1 MIRFYLSMECHSCEG
16 EMFLGP
22 VATTIIHDGLPVVPY
37 DFASQDHPMTTTD
50 PTDAQPASL
59 DLDDIQ
65 ARADHYDLLTHQIG
79 SNHSADLT
87 AAATRCADDVPA
99 LVAEVRRLRDYAET
113 TRYHQQQHAETFRQL
128 ERLRAEAPDLR
139 RERAILHW
147 AADRLT
153 SDVPGHMDTASANER
168 TYIVSSLR
176 RWADELDA
184 EPATDFRWLHVG
196 DLPLW
201 VHACHFA
208 VEAMTDEYRR
218 TEALGGCD
226 ACESGSDDPTD
237 WRPLYVPAGPLSTVT
252 PAGTEDGRG

>member
-1 MIRFYLSMECHSCEG
+1 
-16 EMFLGP
+16 
-22 VATTIIHDGLPVVPY
+22 
-37 DFASQDHPMTTTD
+37 MTTTD

-87 AAATRCADDVPA
+87 AAATCCADDVPA
-99 LVAEVRRLRDYAET
+99 LVAEVRRLRDYVET
-113 TRYHQQQHAETFRQL
+113 TRHHQQRHAEAVREL
-128 ERLRAEAPDLR
+128 ERLRAELTEVTACLRSWSDQDDLRVAEGSDTTFDQR
-139 RERAILHW
+139 RERAILRW
-147 AADRLT
+147 AADRLAN
-153 SDVPGHMDTASANER
+153 DLPGHMDTASANER
-168 TYIVSSLR
+168 AYIVSSLR

>member
-1 MIRFYLSMECHSCEG
+1 
-16 EMFLGP
+16 
-22 VATTIIHDGLPVVPY
+22 
-37 DFASQDHPMTTTD
+37 MTTTD
-50 PTDAQPASL
+50 PTIAPTPSDPL
-59 DLDDIQ
+59 DLDAIADGDTGWDRSWV
-65 ARADHYDLLTHQIG
+65 AGLPGNLPKSTYLYPDLADRAQREIAALL
-79 SNHSADLT
+79 
-87 AAATRCADDVPA
+87 DDVDR

-113 TRYHQQQHAETFRQL
+113 TRYHQQRHAETFRQL